1 MAWDALVSGLKTPSG
16 SGLRC
21 EQHSQPPVGASVQ
34 CNSTGKGWCSFLSA
48 PMVAEAPVT
57 VMTSLTSG
65 AGTESDPLTLL
76 PVSFT
81 PSPPL
86 APSYKHN

>member
-1 MAWDALVSGLKTPSG
+1 
-16 SGLRC
+16 
-21 EQHSQPPVGASVQ
+21 
-34 CNSTGKGWCSFLSA
+34 
-48 PMVAEAPVT
+48 MVAEAPVT